1 MIDHEILYF
10 HALPQQRQR
19 FVCLLDLLMSPEG
32 FGRGCCFFSFFS
44 KSTLSFVILMIQ
56 GIVYDIRSFSVHD
69 GPGIR
74 STVFL
79 KGCPLRCSW
88 CHNPESQ
95 PFGQESWQVTRR
107 TGSYATTCQEP
118 LGRNMTVDEVVSQ
131 VAGER
136 PFFEES
142 GGGVTLSGGE
152 PLSQRHFC
160 LELLRSLKEQG
171 IHTALDTS
179 GYAPAGVMD
188 SVIPFTDLFLFDLKF
203 IDPQQHMR
211 HTGKSNQIVLE
222 NFARA
227 YASGKRLIVRI
238 PLAENITDTDENI
251 HELRA
256 FLDAFPGIERIDL
269 LPYHSLARHKYQKLA
284 RPDPLGRQENY
295 PRQKALLIQQQFT
308 ALAQE
313 VSLGG

>member
-1 MIDHEILYF
+1 
-10 HALPQQRQR
+10 
-19 FVCLLDLLMSPEG
+19 
-32 FGRGCCFFSFFS
+32 
-44 KSTLSFVILMIQ
+44 MIQ

-95 PFGQESWQVTRR
+95 PFGQEFWEVTQR
-107 TGSYATTCQEP
+107 TGSFTTTCQEP
-118 LGRNMTVDEVVSQ
+118 LGRIMTVDEVVKQ
-131 VAGER
+131 VADER

-152 PLSQRHFC
+152 PLSQPQYC
-160 LELLRSLKEQG
+160 LELLKQLKKQG

-203 IDPQQHMR
+203 IDPQQHIR
-211 HTGKSNQIVLE
+211 HTGKSNQTILE
-222 NFARA
+222 NFSRA
-227 YASGKRLIVRI
+227 YASGKSLIVRI
-238 PLAENITDTDENI
+238 PLVEHITDTDKNI
-251 HELRA
+251 RELKH
-256 FLDAFPGIERIDL
+256 FLAAFPAIERIDL
-269 LPYHSLARHKYQKLA
+269 LPYHCIARHKYQKLG
-284 RPDPLGRQENY
+284 RPDPLGLHDNY
-295 PRQKALLIQQQFT
+295 PREKALLIQQQFT
-308 ALAQE
+308 ALAQQ